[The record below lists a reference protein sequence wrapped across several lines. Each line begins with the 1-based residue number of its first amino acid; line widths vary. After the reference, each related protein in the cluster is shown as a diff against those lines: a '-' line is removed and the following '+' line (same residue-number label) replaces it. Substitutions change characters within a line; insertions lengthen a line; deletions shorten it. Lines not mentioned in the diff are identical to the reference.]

1 MFKTIFTY
9 SSLFNRYLDDGHK
22 ISLDT
27 HNDIFLLILPL
38 MFSNIDKE
46 NQEDLALLN
55 DLILFFKL
63 KKDGFET
70 AFNNQQKNLGIT
82 KKNASFAS
90 SDALDTWY
98 QKYQSI

>member
-1 MFKTIFTY
+1 
-9 SSLFNRYLDDGHK
+9 
-22 ISLDT
+22 
-27 HNDIFLLILPL
+27 

-70 AFNNQQKNLGIT
+70 AFNNQQKIWELRRN
-82 KKNASFAS
+82 NASFAS